1 MPPRT
6 LNRRALRDQND
17 AAEAVDSD
25 DEIEGEEED
34 APKPRVRKKK
44 SNTAKTKAPAKPRA
58 RKKVS
63 KVPSRMFARWAVFDN
78 GLKRVALFEYTD
90 RAGADA
96 KLAHIRASKTGT
108 FFVAL
113 VKDPYDPPAEP
124 ASVPIA

>member
-1 MPPRT
+1 
-6 LNRRALRDQND
+6 
-17 AAEAVDSD
+17 
-25 DEIEGEEED
+25 
-34 APKPRVRKKK
+34 
-44 SNTAKTKAPAKPRA
+44 
-58 RKKVS
+58 
-63 KVPSRMFARWAVFDN
+63 MFARWAVFDN